1 MSEPD
6 PVAQPSV
13 AFLGRG
19 PAINPPNRFERLHV
33 ACDVETWQCDVE
45 GLPDERPD
53 PRTEFFHD
61 ATESLLTRNDS
72 PDIPFAYGMNVYRG
86 CEHGCAY
93 CYARPFHEYLGWSSG
108 LDFETK
114 ILVKLKAPELLRK
127 ELARPK
133 WEPQVVSMNGVT
145 DCYQPAE
152 RHFGLTRKCLE
163 VFAEFRNPVGIVTK
177 NFLVT
182 RDRDLLGELAKWK
195 CAVVYVTITTLD
207 AELAGKLEPRAAR
220 PEHRLRAIRMLAEA
234 GVPVG
239 VMTAP
244 IIPGLTEHEMP
255 AILDAAAK
263 AGARRAGYVVLR
275 LPYAVKGIF
284 SHWLDVHA
292 PSKKARVLDR
302 VRELR
307 GGELNVAEWGKR
319 MRGEGIFAEQ
329 IHDLFAV
336 AARRAGLNKE
346 PGHISTEFF
355 RRPGGVQMSLF

>member
-1 MSEPD
+1 MPAPCGKLWLLSSGAGIQLVRRFYAREPLR
-6 PVAQPSV
+6 V
-13 AFLGRG
+13 R
-19 PAINPPNRFERLHV
+19 E
-33 ACDVETWQCDVE
+33 
-45 GLPDERPD
+45 
-53 PRTEFFHD
+53 
-61 ATESLLTRNDS
+61 
-72 PDIPFAYGMNVYRG
+72 
-86 CEHGCAY
+86 AY

-108 LDFETK
+108 LDFETR
-114 ILVKLKAPELLRK
+114 ILVKLRAAELLRA
-127 ELARPK
+127 ELAKPK
-133 WEPQVVSMNGVT
+133 WEPQVVSMSGVT

-152 RHFGLTRKCLE
+152 RHFRLTRKCLE

-182 RDRDLLGELAKWK
+182 RDRDLLAELAKWK
-195 CAVVYVTITTLD
+195 CAVVYATITTLD

-220 PEHRLRAIRMLAEA
+220 PEHRLRAIRMLADA

-244 IIPGLTEHEMP
+244 IIPGLTEHEVP

-263 AGARRAGYVVLR
+263 AGATRAGYVVLR

-307 GGELNVAEWGKR
+307 GGELNVSDWGKR

-336 AARRAGLNKE
+336 AARRAGLNRE
-346 PGHISTEFF
+346 RADISTEFF
-355 RRPGGVQMSLF
+355 RRRGGVQMGLW

>member
-1 MSEPD
+1 MPAPCGKLWLLSSGAGIQLVRRFYAREPLR
-6 PVAQPSV
+6 V
-13 AFLGRG
+13 R
-19 PAINPPNRFERLHV
+19 E
-33 ACDVETWQCDVE
+33 
-45 GLPDERPD
+45 
-53 PRTEFFHD
+53 
-61 ATESLLTRNDS
+61 
-72 PDIPFAYGMNVYRG
+72 
-86 CEHGCAY
+86 AY

-108 LDFETK
+108 LDFETR
-114 ILVKLKAPELLRK
+114 ILVKLRAAELLRA
-127 ELARPK
+127 ELAKPK
-133 WEPQVVSMNGVT
+133 WEPQVVSMSGVT

-152 RHFGLTRKCLE
+152 RHFRLTRKCLE

-182 RDRDLLGELAKWK
+182 RDRDLLAELARWK

-244 IIPGLTEHEMP
+244 IIPGLTEHEVP
-255 AILDAAAK
+255 AILDASAK
-263 AGARRAGYVVLR
+263 AGATRAGYVVLR
-275 LPYAVKGIF
+275 LPYAVKEIF

-307 GGELNVAEWGKR
+307 GGELNVSDWGKR

-336 AARRAGLNKE
+336 AARRAGLNRE
-346 PGHISTEFF
+346 RADISTAFF
-355 RRPGGVQMSLF
+355 RRPGGVQMGLW

>member
-1 MSEPD
+1 MPESN
-6 PVAQPSV
+6 PVVPPPG
-13 AFLGRG
+13 AFPGRG

-33 ACDVETWQCDVE
+33 ACDAETWQCDLDGV
-45 GLPDERPD
+45 PDERPD
-53 PRTEFFHD
+53 PRTQFFHD

-72 PDIPFAYGMNVYRG
+72 PDIPFAYGMNAYRG

-114 ILVKLKAPELLRK
+114 ILVKLRAPELLRK
-127 ELARPK
+127 ELAKAK
-133 WEPQVVSMNGVT
+133 WEPQVVSMSGVT

-152 RHFGLTRKCLE
+152 RHFQLTRKCLE

-244 IIPGLTEHEMP
+244 IIPGLTEHEVP

-346 PGHISTEFF
+346 PGHISTENF

>member
-1 MSEPD
+1 MSEPIL
-6 PVAQPSV
+6 PAYLPP
-13 AFLGRG
+13 AIPGRG
-19 PAINPPNRFERLHV
+19 SPINPPNRFERLHV
-33 ACDVETWQCDVE
+33 SCDADTWQTDLDGV
-45 GLPDERPD
+45 PDERPD
-53 PRTEFFHD
+53 PRTRFFHD
-61 ATESLLTRNDS
+61 ATESILTRNDS
-72 PDIPFAYGMNVYRG
+72 PDIPFTYGLNAYRG

-93 CYARPFHEYLGWSSG
+93 CYARPFHEYLGWSAG

-114 ILVKLKAPELLRK
+114 ILVKLRAPELLRR
-127 ELARPK
+127 ELDSPK
-133 WEPQVVSMNGVT
+133 WRPEVVSMSGVT

-152 RHFGLTRKCLE
+152 RHFRLTRACLE

-182 RDRDLLGELAKWK
+182 RDRDLLAELARWK

-207 AELAGKLEPRAAR
+207 ADLAGKLEPRAAR
-220 PEHRLRAIRMLAEA
+220 PEHRLRAIRLLADA

-244 IIPGLTEHEMP
+244 IIPGLTEHELP

-275 LPYAVKGIF
+275 LPHAVKGIF

-307 GGELNVAEWGKR
+307 GGQLNVSDWGAR

-336 AARRAGLNKE
+336 AVRRAGLNRE
-346 PGHISTEFF
+346 PGEISTEHF
-355 RRPGGVQMSLF
+355 RRPGGVQMDLF